1 MAVYLFANHRM
12 TLILLLS
19 ICPQM
24 NLHVPQG
31 PSAIAEALSLLLTS
45 ENVISEQ
52 AGQALIGL
60 WQDSKLGAYL
70 LLTSGQ
76 GGRPVLF
83 NRADAC
89 QLLMGV
95 PPLDS
100 CNVTKAGLLSQ
111 RLLPDP
117 PADRDPTGAPLYSGA
132 QILCAALPEGF
143 EYESVEDGVLIEN
156 GEMLFARE
164 QELEAEEEDA
174 KRMGAKWLGESPD
187 GLVAALWDT

>member
-1 MAVYLFANHRM
+1 
-12 TLILLLS
+12 LLS
-19 ICPQM
+19 ICPQI
-24 NLHVPQG
+24 NLHVPQE
-31 PSAIAEALSLLLTS
+31 PSARAEALSLLLTS
-45 ENVISEQ
+45 ENIISEQ

-60 WQDSKLGAYL
+60 WQDSKLGASL
-70 LLTSGQ
+70 LLMSGE

-100 CNVTKAGLLSQ
+100 CDVTKSGCLNQ
-111 RLLPDP
+111 GLLPDP
-117 PADRDPTGAPLYSGA
+117 PAEWDPTGAPLYSGA

-143 EYESVEDGVLIEN
+143 CYESVEDGVLIEN

-164 QELEAEEEDA
+164 QELEKGEDVDAERRRKEDGGD
-174 KRMGAKWLGESPD
+174 RFGAKWLGESPD
-187 GLVAALWDT
+187 GLVAALWRT